1 MNISQDLLAN
11 EPLVSVGIP
20 TYNRPDG
27 LRRTLECI
35 TGQTYKNLEIIVSD
49 NCSLGPETEEVV
61 REFIVK
67 DGRIQYYRQE
77 ENRGPEFN
85 FIFVLEKANGEYF
98 MWAADDDEWDKEFIS
113 SCVLLLQNNKENGI
127 AFCNI
132 VNIDSFGRVIRE
144 YPLFEF
150 DKFSGPNNYKSIFN
164 YLKSP
169 EILGKANIVY
179 GLFRLKLI
187 KELWKTCPFST
198 DWGSDMCFV
207 LGGLARSGLSIDNRI
222 LYYKT
227 ISRNSDKIER
237 IDKIIVKNP
246 KNHTFP
252 FNKSVTYLKNNL
264 KAVRGTKYFW
274 LTMFVIV
281 IRIPRSFVIFI
292 SNFARF
298 GIRNI
303 IGVVASD

>member
-1 MNISQDLLAN
+1 
-11 EPLVSVGIP
+11 
-20 TYNRPDG
+20 
-27 LRRTLECI
+27 
-35 TGQTYKNLEIIVSD
+35 
-49 NCSLGPETEEVV
+49 
-61 REFIVK
+61 
-67 DGRIQYYRQE
+67 
-77 ENRGPEFN
+77 
-85 FIFVLEKANGEYF
+85 

-132 VNIDSFGRVIRE
+132 VNTDSFGRVIRE

-150 DKFSGPNNYKSIFN
+150 EKFTGPNSYKSIFN
-164 YLKSP
+164 YLTSP

-187 KELWKTCPFST
+187 KELWKTCPFSA

-207 LGGLARSGLSIDNRI
+207 LGGLAKSGLSIDNRV

-227 ISRNSDKIER
+227 ISRNSDKRER

-252 FNKSVTYLKNNL
+252 FNESVTYLKNNL
-264 KAVRGTKYFW
+264 RAVRGTKYFW
-274 LTMFVIV
+274 LTMFVIL

-292 SNFARF
+292 SNSASF

-303 IGVVASD
+303 IGIVASD